1 MNKNKKEKIKR
12 WVTIAVILFMVLILV
27 LAYMPGLFMN

>member
-12 WVTIAVILFMVLILV
+12 WVTIAVILFMGLILV